1 MLRLNNISC
10 NYGSENIIEAIS
22 FDVKKGEILSIL
34 GANGSGK
41 STLLKAIVGLL
52 PYKGNL
58 LLDGIESKDLSVKK
72 RASLV
77 AYVPQSTVIP
87 FEFNVLEVVLMG
99 RFHDSSFGLNYSK
112 EDEDLALKALSQVG
126 IEDFSQKIYRYLS
139 GGQRQLVLIARAL
152 AQQSPLIIMD
162 EPVTGLDL
170 GNQIRLL
177 DLMEE
182 LSSLGHTVVQTTHN
196 PDHALRVSQKV
207 VWIHNRNILSFGEPN
222 IVVNPENIRKVY
234 QVESELFTHE
244 RGMTHLLAYGFIKK
258 ENL

>member
-1 MLRLNNISC
+1 MLKLENISC
-10 NYGSENIIEAIS
+10 NYGKENIIENIT
-22 FDVKKGEILSIL
+22 FNVKKGEILSIL

-52 PYKGNL
+52 PYAGTL
-58 LLDGIESKDLSVKK
+58 LLDGVESKKLTTKK
-72 RASLV
+72 RASLI

-99 RFHDSSFGLNYSK
+99 RFHASSFGLSYSVDDK
-112 EDEDLALKALSQVG
+112 NIAFKALSQVG
-126 IEDFSQKIYRYLS
+126 IESFSDKIYRYLS

-152 AQQSPLIIMD
+152 AQQSELIIMD

-182 LSSLGHTVVQTTHN
+182 LTFLGHTIVQTTHN
-196 PDHALRVSQKV
+196 PNHALRVSQKV
-207 VWIHNRNILSFGEPN
+207 VWIHKRNILSFGEPN
-222 IVVNPENIRKVY
+222 VVVSPENIRKVY
-234 QVESELFTHE
+234 QVESELFTHK
-244 RGMTHLLAYGFIKK
+244 RGMTHLLSYGFIKK
-258 ENL
+258 EN

>member
-1 MLRLNNISC
+1 MLRLKNISC
-10 NYGSENIIEAIS
+10 NYGEENIIEEINFS
-22 FDVKKGEILSIL
+22 VQKGEILSIL

-52 PYKGNL
+52 PYEGNL
-58 LLDGIESKDLSVKK
+58 LLNGVESKDLSVKQ

-87 FEFNVLEVVLMG
+87 FEFNAMEVVLMG

-112 EDEDLALKALSQVG
+112 EDKELALKAMSQVG
-126 IEDFSQKIYRYLS
+126 IEDFCEKIYRNLS

-152 AQQSPLIIMD
+152 AQKSSLIIMD

-170 GNQIRLL
+170 GNQMRLL

-182 LSSLGHTVVQTTHN
+182 LSLLGHTVVQTTHN
-196 PDHALRVSQKV
+196 PDHALKVSKKV
-207 VWIHNRNILSFGEPN
+207 VWIHNKNILSFGEPK
-222 IVVNPENIRKVY
+222 VVVSPENIRKVY
-234 QVESELFTHE
+234 QVESELFTHKK
-244 RGMTHLLAYGFIKK
+244 GVTHLLAYGFIKK